1 MENNEKKKLTKGQ
14 MIGVI
19 LAGITLVGYIVL
31 AILDIFEVVQNI
43 DWAVHL
49 CGGVVWLIFGVLSLG
64 KNKWQPI
71 LNFLLAAGFTALA
84 IIEMVELFA

>member
-31 AILDIFEVVQNI
+31 AILDYFEVVQNI

-84 IIEMVELFA
+84 ILEMVELFA